1 MSRRDDRLLSLRVAD
16 RSAEVSREEMRLL
29 LARLS
34 SSAVDCSDEE
44 EDSRR
49 TRSSSGSIV
58 VIDILSRSSPSGDTF
73 PLTGELLLLTS
84 TSRTMGG
91 SASESFCVRTA
102 KTDS

>member
-73 PLTGELLLLTS
+73 PLTGELLLTS